1 MRPPYRIAAAL
12 QVCAGLQRCNCPARP
27 APTYRSGS
35 AIEREETNM
44 AELSIDIDQIAH
56 LETQVGTFG
65 SIGGLESGGD
75 DMFEYLVSIA
85 KLTRPQS

>member
-1 MRPPYRIAAAL
+1 
-12 QVCAGLQRCNCPARP
+12 
-27 APTYRSGS
+27 
-35 AIEREETNM
+35 M

-85 KLTRPQS
+85 KLTRQPG

>member
-1 MRPPYRIAAAL
+1 
-12 QVCAGLQRCNCPARP
+12 
-27 APTYRSGS
+27 
-35 AIEREETNM
+35 M
-44 AELSIDIDQIAH
+44 AELSIDIDQIAQ